1 MSTATSIGAYLTI
14 MLDMYTDTKN
24 FHILQVA
31 TTWKIN
37 FTNFHG
43 GSYGDGVEVTQEYRD
58 QDFDGDYI

>member
-1 MSTATSIGAYLTI
+1 